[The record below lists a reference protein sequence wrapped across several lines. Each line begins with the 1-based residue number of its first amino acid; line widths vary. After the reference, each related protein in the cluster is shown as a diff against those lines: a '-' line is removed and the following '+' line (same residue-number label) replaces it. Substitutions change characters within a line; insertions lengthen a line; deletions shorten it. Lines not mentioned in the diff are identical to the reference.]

1 MAAIVLRPGETLT
14 ALELLDYC
22 SPRLPYFAVP
32 RYLDFVTAL
41 PVTENGKVRKFKLRE
56 QGVTATAFD
65 AVAAGYK
72 VKR

>member
-1 MAAIVLRPGETLT
+1 M
-14 ALELLDYC
+14 
-22 SPRLPYFAVP
+22 PYFAVP
-32 RYLDFVTAL
+32 RYLDFVAAL

-56 QGVTATAFD
+56 QGVTASSFD